1 MNRNELIKDMQQFC
15 GSRLITRK
23 KLADYYGKKDPHG
36 IDHILEPL
44 NAVESRYY
52 FIPDVADSILNN
64 CKWR

>member
-1 MNRNELIKDMQQFC
+1 MNRKELINDMQQFC

-23 KLADYYGKKDPHG
+23 KLADYFGKKDAHG
-36 IDHILEPL
+36 IDKYLYPL
-44 NAVESRYY
+44 NAVDGRYY